1 VVSRG
6 FQPSRKIPQRSTPP
20 SLSELQQLVRQH
32 AAGQLPDPLS
42 AYRDLQLR
50 GLRHPALAF
59 NLAQLEFAA
68 GELERADHY
77 LDQTLTMQS
86 DLAVAWALR
95 GTVKRR
101 RGEVEAALECLK
113 RALTLDENQFPA
125 WLTLSVLYHDQGDYV
140 EAIEASTRAL
150 DLQSD
155 SAAAHANHS
164 MILLALGQ
172 QSEAEHHARLS
183 VQHDADLPEAFL
195 NLGNA
200 LHAQERWDEAILA
213 LQEAVRL
220 RPLFAP
226 ALSSLGNALKAKDQL
241 LEAEAMF
248 RRAIE
253 VEPSYFQAYSNLAI
267 TQRALGELNQ
277 ALATALKA
285 LDLAPDHA
293 DVHSNLGVIRHER
306 GEWGEAESALRRS
319 LELSPDH
326 AESHFS
332 LASILLQQGDYA
344 QGWFEYEW
352 RFTHNAR
359 HPIVRELSDRSRW
372 LGPQLQP
379 DVEQIVLLH
388 EQGLGDS
395 FQFIRFAPLLR
406 AYAKNVAFTCPK
418 PLMAMF
424 ASSDLVDEVLP
435 LDVDAQHVAPD
446 AVWLPLMSLPVV
458 LGLSEEGFAEAIPYL
473 PVDEERVSF
482 WRQKLDPCRCL
493 IALNWQGNPE
503 HEKTTS
509 RGRSIPLEAFAP
521 LASLPGVRFIS
532 LQKGYGSEQL
542 DVCSFR
548 HLFVSCQD
556 EIDAAWDFEDAA
568 ALMAC
573 SDLVISSDTS
583 AAHLA
588 GAVGARL
595 WMPLKRVPEWRWG
608 TGGSTSPWYPTASL
622 YRQESDG
629 DWSAPVQAMR
639 AALELEILAASE
651 RAS

>member
-1 VVSRG
+1 MSRG
-6 FQPSRKIPQRSTPP
+6 FQPSRKIRERSTPTG
-20 SLSELQQLVRQH
+20 LAELQQLVQHH
-32 AAGQLPDPLS
+32 AAGQLTDPLS
-42 AYRDLQLR
+42 AYRDLQDR
-50 GLRHPALAF
+50 GVQHPVLAF

-68 GELERADHY
+68 GELERADHC
-77 LDQTLTMQS
+77 LDQTLKMQS

-95 GTVKRR
+95 GTIKRR
-101 RGEVEAALECLK
+101 LGEIQAALECLQ
-113 RALTLDENQFPA
+113 RALELDEHQFPA
-125 WLTLSVLYHDQGDYV
+125 WLTLSVLFHDQGSYL
-140 EAIEASTRAL
+140 EAIKASTRAL

-172 QSEAEHHARLS
+172 SSEAEHHARLS
-183 VQHDADLPEAFL
+183 VQNDAELPEAFL

-200 LHAQERWDEAILA
+200 LHAQERWDDAIQA
-213 LQEAVRL
+213 LQEAIRL

-226 ALSSLGNALKAKDQL
+226 ALSSLGNALRAKDQL
-241 LEAEAMF
+241 LEAEEMF
-248 RRAIE
+248 RRSMEA
-253 VEPSYFQAYSNLAI
+253 EPSYFQAYSNLAI
-267 TQRALGELNQ
+267 TQRALGQLDQ
-277 ALATALKA
+277 ALDTALKA
-285 LDLAPDHA
+285 LELAPDHA
-293 DVHSNLGVIRHER
+293 DVHSNLGVICHER
-306 GEWGEAESALRRS
+306 GEWGEAEAALRRS
-319 LELSPDH
+319 LELAPDH

-332 LASILLQQGDYA
+332 LASILLQQGDYE
-344 QGWFEYEW
+344 QGWLEYEW

-359 HPIVRELSDRSRW
+359 HPIVREVSDRPRW
-372 LGPQLQP
+372 LGPQQQSH
-379 DVEQIVLLH
+379 VQQIVLLH

-395 FQFIRFAPLLR
+395 FQFIRFAPLLS
-406 AYAKNVAFTCPK
+406 AYAKSVVFTCPK
-418 PLMAMF
+418 PLMALF
-424 ASSDLVDEVLP
+424 ASSGLVDEVLP
-435 LDVDAQHVAPD
+435 IDVDSEQLSRD
-446 AVWLPLMSLPVV
+446 AVWLPLMSLPAV
-458 LGLSEEGFAEAIPYL
+458 LGLSESSFGEAIPYL
-473 PVDEERVSF
+473 PVDGERVKF
-482 WRQKLDPCRCL
+482 WRKKLDSCCCL

-521 LASLPGVRFIS
+521 LAMLPGVRFIS

-542 DVCSFR
+542 ATCSFKEQ
-548 HLFVSCQD
+548 FVSCQD

-608 TGGSTSPWYPTASL
+608 TGGSTSPWYPTATL
-622 YRQESDG
+622 FRQERDG
-629 DWSAPVQAMR
+629 DWSVPVQAMR
-639 AALELEILAASE
+639 QDLELEILAASE

>member
-1 VVSRG
+1 MSRG
-6 FQPSRKIPQRSTPP
+6 FQPSRKIRQPPTPP
-20 SLSELQQLVRQH
+20 GLAELQQLVQQH
-32 AAGQLPDPLS
+32 AAGRLTDPLS
-42 AYRDLQLR
+42 AYRDLQVR
-50 GLRHPALAF
+50 GLHHPVLAF

-68 GELERADHY
+68 GELERADHC
-77 LDQTLTMQS
+77 LEQTLNMQS

-101 RGEVEAALECLK
+101 RGQTQAALECLQ
-113 RALTLDENQFPA
+113 RALELDEQQFPA
-125 WLTLSVLYHDQGDYV
+125 WLTLSVLFHDQGSYA
-140 EAIEASTRAL
+140 EAIKASTRAL

-164 MILLALGQ
+164 MILLALGHG
-172 QSEAEHHARLS
+172 SEAENHARLS
-183 VQHDADLPEAFL
+183 VQYDADLPEAYL

-200 LHAQERWDEAILA
+200 LHAQDRWDDAIQA

-226 ALSSLGNALKAKDQL
+226 ALSSLGNALRAKDQL
-241 LEAEAMF
+241 LEAEEMF
-248 RRAIE
+248 QRAIE
-253 VEPSYFQAYSNLAI
+253 FEPSYFQAYSNLAI
-267 TQRALGELNQ
+267 TQRALGQLDR
-277 ALATALKA
+277 ALDTAVKA
-285 LDLAPDHA
+285 LELAPDHA
-293 DVHSNLGVIRHER
+293 DLHSNLGVIRHER
-306 GEWGEAESALRRS
+306 GEWDEAEAALRRS

-344 QGWFEYEW
+344 QGWLEYEW

-359 HPIVRELSDRSRW
+359 HPIVREISDRSRW
-372 LGPQLQP
+372 LGPQQHP
-379 DVEQIVLLH
+379 NVEQIVLLH

-406 AYAKNVAFTCPK
+406 AYAKRVAFTCPK
-418 PLMAMF
+418 PLMSLF
-424 ASSDLVDEVLP
+424 ASAALVDDVLP
-435 LDVDAQHVAPD
+435 IDVDSQKLALG
-446 AVWLPLMSLPVV
+446 AVWLPLMSLPAV
-458 LGLSEEGFAEAIPYL
+458 LEISESSFGDSIPYL
-473 PVDEERVSF
+473 PVDEERASF

-493 IALNWQGNPE
+493 VALNWQGNPE

-542 DVCSFR
+542 STCSFR
-548 HLFVSCQD
+548 EQFVSCQD

-608 TGGSTSPWYPTASL
+608 TGGSTSPWYPTATL
-622 YRQESDG
+622 YRQECDG

-639 AALELEILAASE
+639 EALELEILAASE